1 LQAPARPASSAS
13 SSDGYLGFVKT
24 PSAELKSAVDAVN
37 IKRRAIYTEI
47 AAKQNATVQEVA
59 TARGC
64 DQLAKRVAPGEWYS
78 VGGSWAQ
85 RAPVRSPCRRSAADS
100 SVERHSRETGNPAS
114 STGQGSGIPAFAGM
128 TVSYT
133 YSSHPRG

>member
-1 LQAPARPASSAS
+1 MSRRAKIILGLGFALTAIVGGATYAAAQGAEASIVASARSSGLVGEQ
-13 SSDGYLGFVKT
+13 SDGYLGFVKT
-24 PSAELKSAVDAVN
+24 PSAELKSAVDAIN
-37 IKRRAIYTEI
+37 IKRRAIYTDI

-85 RAPVRSPCRRSAADS
+85 R
-100 SVERHSRETGNPAS
+100 
-114 STGQGSGIPAFAGM
+114 GSGPVALPAVCG
-128 TVSYT
+128 
-133 YSSHPRG
+133 

>member
-1 LQAPARPASSAS
+1 MSRRAKIILGLGFALTAIVGGAAYAAAQGAEASVVASARSSRLVGEQ
-13 SSDGYLGFVKT
+13 SDGYLGFVKT
-24 PSAELKSAVDAVN
+24 PSAELKAAVDAVN
-37 IKRRAIYTEI
+37 IKRRAIYTDI

-85 RAPVRSPCRRSAADS
+85 R
-100 SVERHSRETGNPAS
+100 
-114 STGQGSGIPAFAGM
+114 GSGP
-128 TVSYT
+128 VSLP
-133 YSSHPRG
+133 SVCG

>member
-1 LQAPARPASSAS
+1 MSRRAKIILGLGIALTAIVGGVTIAAAQGAEASVIASARSSGLVGEQ
-13 SSDGYLGFVKT
+13 SDGYLGFVKT
-24 PSAELKSAVDAVN
+24 PSAELKAAVDAVN

-85 RAPVRSPCRRSAADS
+85 R
-100 SVERHSRETGNPAS
+100 
-114 STGQGSGIPAFAGM
+114 GSGP
-128 TVSYT
+128 VSLP
-133 YSSHPRG
+133 SVCG